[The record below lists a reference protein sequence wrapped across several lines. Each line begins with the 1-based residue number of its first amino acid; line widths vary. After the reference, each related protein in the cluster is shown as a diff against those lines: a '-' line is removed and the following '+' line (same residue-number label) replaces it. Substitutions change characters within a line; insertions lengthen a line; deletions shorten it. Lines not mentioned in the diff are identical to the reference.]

1 MTITINEETYMLQDV
16 FRVATMIN
24 SEGPQKLMVLGL
36 CIECLKFFAA
46 KLSIAEGVPPDP
58 LY

>member
-1 MTITINEETYMLQDV
+1 MTITVNEETYMLQDV

-24 SEGPQKLMVLGL
+24 SEGPQNGPRIVHRVFE
-36 CIECLKFFAA
+36 IFAA

>member
-24 SEGPQKLMVLGL
+24 SEGPQNGSRIVHRVFE
-36 CIECLKFFAA
+36 IFAV